1 MSLASQDFLRRL
13 PDSTRHFGRAEGF
26 WRKIHIDPLMLLFL
40 LSITAYGLVV
50 LYSASGESQS
60 MLKRQGVFFTIAY
73 FAMFAV
79 AQLDL
84 NFLRRWAPWFYALGL
99 VLLVLVYFI
108 GVGAKGAQRWISLG
122 FFRFQPSEILKIAVP
137 MLVASYVSTRVL
149 PPSLKHSFICLL
161 LIGMPTVLI
170 LKQPDLGTSL
180 LIAISGLI
188 VLFLAGLRWRYIIGS
203 VTAGLISI
211 WPMWMFVMKDYQK
224 QRVLTLLDP
233 EADKLGAGWN
243 IIQSKT
249 AIGSGGINGKGWLNG
264 TQSQLDFLPESHTDF
279 IIAVLAEEFGLIGV
293 LCLVGLY
300 FLVIARG
307 VYISWTAQTTFSRL
321 LAGSITLT
329 FFVYVFVNI
338 GMVSGLLPVVGVPL
352 PLVSLG
358 GTSIVTLMTGFGIIM
373 AVATEKK
380 KVTLSRTP

>member
-1 MSLASQDFLRRL
+1 MSLASQDFIRRL
-13 PDSTRHFGRAEGF
+13 PDSTQHFARGEGF
-26 WRKIHIDPLMLLFL
+26 WRKIHVDPWLLLFL
-40 LSITAYGLVV
+40 LSITVYGLVV
-50 LYSASGESQS
+50 LYSASGESQG
-60 MLKRQGVFFTIAY
+60 MIKRQLVFFVLAY
-73 FAMFAV
+73 VAMFVV
-79 AQLDL
+79 AQVDL
-84 NFLRRWAPWFYALGL
+84 NLMRRWAPWFYAVGLLMLGL
-99 VLLVLVYFI
+99 VYVV

-137 MLVASYVSTRVL
+137 MLVASYLSARML
-149 PPSLKHSFICLL
+149 PPSFNHTFYCLV
-161 LIGMPTVLI
+161 IIAVPTALI

-180 LIAISGLI
+180 LIAVSGLI
-188 VLFLAGLRWRYIIGS
+188 VLFLAGLRWRYIVGS
-203 VTAGLISI
+203 FLAGLMSI
-211 WPMWMFVMKDYQK
+211 WPMWFFVMEDYQK
-224 QRVLTLLDP
+224 MRVLTLLNP

-293 LCLVGLY
+293 LCLIGLY
-300 FLVIARG
+300 FLIIARG
-307 VYISWTAQTTFSRL
+307 VFIAWTAQTTFSRL

-358 GTSIVTLMTGFGIIM
+358 GTSIVTLMSGFGIIM

-380 KVTLSRTP
+380 KVTLGGN